1 MATPVILSHD
11 HRTLTSGFNCGKFL
25 LDTYI
30 KTQASQDVKRKL
42 SACFVSVDHVSG
54 LIQGYYTL
62 SNNSIPLGLIPENY
76 RRKLPNS
83 YNPIPATLL
92 GRLAIDIRFKG
103 LGLGKMLLIDAL
115 SRSHEI
121 SKSVGSFAVVVDPL
135 DEEAGGFY
143 AKYGFI
149 LLPDSHKM
157 FLPIQTVGKLFD
169 EKK

>member
-1 MATPVILSHD
+1 MATTVILSHD
-11 HRTLTSGFNCGKFL
+11 HRILTPGFNCGKFL

-62 SNNSIPLGLIPENY
+62 SNNSISLELIPENY

-83 YNPIPATLL
+83 YNSIPATLL
-92 GRLAIDIRFKG
+92 GRLAIDVKFRG

-115 SRSHEI
+115 SRCYEI

-135 DEEAGGFY
+135 DEEAERFY
-143 AKYGFI
+143 TKYGFI

-157 FLPIQTVGKLFD
+157 FLPMKTVGKLFG
-169 EKK
+169 EK

>member
-1 MATPVILSHD
+1 MATTVILSHD
-11 HRTLTSGFNCGKFL
+11 HRILTSGFNCGKFL

-42 SACFVSVDHVSG
+42 SACFVSIDHVSG

-62 SNNSIPLGLIPENY
+62 SNNSIPLGLIPESH
-76 RRKLPNS
+76 RRKLPHS
-83 YNPIPATLL
+83 YNSIPSTLL

-103 LGLGKMLLIDAL
+103 LGIGKMLLIDAL
-115 SRSHEI
+115 SRSYEI

-135 DEEAGGFY
+135 DDEAGRFY

-149 LLPDSHKM
+149 LLPDSQKM
-157 FLPIQTVGKLFD
+157 FLPMKTVGKLFD
-169 EKK
+169 EK